1 MFGEFQIDFTTNSL
15 NQNNVT
21 EINQRG
27 DTFVLLYLLEITV
40 NLQITLYRLLKNE
53 KRKKK
58 AP

>member
-40 NLQITLYRLLKNE
+40 NLQITLYRL
-53 KRKKK
+53 
-58 AP
+58 